1 MTETYTRSKKKKRS
15 KNIDKSDFDHLTA
28 EKWKPGRTEF
38 IASILIVMF
47 IFLVLGSSLIMAG
60 SEDALGNLDLREI
73 GMFILLASM
82 LLVIFEI
89 LLVIWI
95 YEDSLKRG
103 MPSPA
108 TWIVIVVILPLIGIF
123 IYFVLRPQGEMKKC
137 GHCSKEK
144 LEILVECPH
153 CKHRTDNARQSW
165 RNKRKK
171 SC

>member
-1 MTETYTRSKKKKRS
+1 MTETDTRSEKKKRS
-15 KNIDKSDFDHLTA
+15 KNIDKSDFDHLTG

-60 SEDALGNLDLREI
+60 SEDALGNLGFSEI

-82 LLVIFEI
+82 LLLIIET
-89 LLVIWI
+89 LLMIWI

-108 TWIVIVVILPLIGIF
+108 IWILIVVIIPLIGI
-123 IYFVLRPQGEMKKC
+123 ILYFVLRPQGEMKKC
-137 GHCSKEK
+137 GHCRKEK

-153 CKHRTDNARQSW
+153 CKDRTDNARHSW
-165 RNKRKK
+165 RKKRKK
-171 SC
+171 SG